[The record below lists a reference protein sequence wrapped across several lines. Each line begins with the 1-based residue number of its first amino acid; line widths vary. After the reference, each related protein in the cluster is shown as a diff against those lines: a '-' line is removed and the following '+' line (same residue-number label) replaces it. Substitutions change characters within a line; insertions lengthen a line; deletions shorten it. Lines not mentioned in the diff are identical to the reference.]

1 MKFLVGLCLVSC
13 AVAVPINRTPEELV
27 KAHIAAV
34 RGEQPDFL
42 NNLMGAKVQ
51 GTPLYQAAAT
61 TPYLADASY
70 VAAPRPYIGYT
81 PLVAAAQPYMA
92 NSYAVAA
99 AKPYLADAAYVAA
112 AKPYLADTPAVAAAK
127 PYLADA
133 AYVAAAK
140 PYLADTPAVAAAK
153 PYLADAAY
161 VADAKPYLADTK
173 AVSKAKVE
181 FQKYF
186 DAVEHSEFGAE
197 FPIAKYQTPLVVAP
211 KVFAP
216 INAPLVSYHNAAYPY
231 YAGFHGMPVVTA
243 PIVSKSAKEAVDAE
257 E

>member
-1 MKFLVGLCLVSC
+1 MG
-13 AVAVPINRTPEELV
+13 
-27 KAHIAAV
+27 
-34 RGEQPDFL
+34 
-42 NNLMGAKVQ
+42 GAKVQ

-99 AKPYLADAAYVAA
+99 AKPYLADSEAVAAAKPYLADTAEVAAAKPYLADAPYVAA

-140 PYLADTPAVAAAK
+140 PYLADT
-153 PYLADAAY
+153 
-161 VADAKPYLADTK
+161 K
-173 AVSKAKVE
+173 AVSDAKVE
-181 FQKYF
+181 FKKYSEYIQKYSEL
-186 DAVEHSEFGAE
+186 DAAAAE
-197 FPIAKYQTPLVVAP
+197 AILAPVSIPSIPVAKYHTPLVVAP
-211 KVFAP
+211 KVFTP

-243 PIVSKSAKEAVDAE
+243 PIVSKSAKEAVEAE